1 MLLFF
6 VKCENN
12 FIYLDLGK
20 DYSGYLIFPFPHLAY
35 YVRYGRVQKGKKD
48 RKRKLRG
55 K

>member
-20 DYSGYLIFPFPHLAY
+20 DYFGYLIFPFPHLAY
-35 YVRYGRVQKGKKD
+35 CPLWQST
-48 RKRKLRG
+48 KRKKG
-55 K
+55 QKKKA